1 MTGVRAGVTKP
12 GTGVQAELIVGGMSC
27 GACAARIER
36 RLNRLDGVSASVNY
50 ATGRAYF
57 ARTGGREPGELIGV
71 VRSCGYTAV
80 TAAPATGPQDLPA
93 AQAARALG
101 LRLAVCVPL
110 AAAVIA
116 LAMIPALEF
125 TGWPWVSLVL
135 ATPVAVW
142 GAWPLHR
149 AAWSG
154 LGHSAATMD
163 TLVSMAVAVSFGWS
177 VCALFSAGDNAMRMS
192 TGVMFG
198 LAGGGHP
205 LYLDVAAGVP
215 AAVLAGRYL
224 EARARAR
231 SGAALTALA
240 DLGAKTVA
248 VLRDG
253 AEQRV
258 PVQALAVGEQFVVRP
273 GEKIGTDGVV
283 TEGSSA
289 VDASLVTGEST
300 PSEVGPG
307 DEVTGGTLNMSGRLV
322 VRATRVGAD
331 TLLAQITRL
340 VSDAQSTKASAQ
352 RLADRI
358 AAVFVPCVL
367 TLAVVTLGFWL
378 GAGLPGTAAG
388 GAAVAV
394 LVVACP
400 CALGLAT
407 PTALL
412 AAVGRGAELGILVKS
427 ARALEAVRHVRVIIF
442 DKTGT
447 LTTGVMRLR
456 AITTAPGTGEDEA
469 LRLAGAVEDASEH
482 PIGQAL
488 AREAAARFGQLLPVT
503 GGTPLPGAGVRGVA
517 GGHTVTVGSP
527 ALFAEQGLTV
537 PVPLR
542 RAATA
547 AEDAGQTA
555 VLAGWDGAVRAVL
568 AVADGLRPGSA
579 AAVARIQRLGLATA
593 LLTGDSER
601 TAQAVAAQLKI
612 PRQNVF
618 ARVRPEEKARK
629 IMDLQAAGL
638 AVAMVGD
645 GVNDAA
651 ALAQADLGMAAGTG
665 TDAAIGA
672 ADLTLVNPGPGT
684 IAESLLL
691 ARTTLTVIRGNLA
704 WAFGYNAIAIPAA
717 ALGYLNPL
725 FAGIAMAASSLIVT
739 GNSLRLR
746 RFGRRR
752 LVGRP
757 APWPGPWAGPAPG
770 LAEDVR

>member
-1 MTGVRAGVTKP
+1 MSDIRTGETGTVASVR
-12 GTGVQAELIVGGMSC
+12 AELIVGGMSC

-36 RLNRLDGVSASVNY
+36 RLNRLDGVTATVNY

-57 ARTGGREPGELIGV
+57 ASTGGREAGELIGV
-71 VRSCGYTAV
+71 IESCGYSA
-80 TAAPATGPQDLPA
+80 AAPAAEAGPDEPA
-93 AQAARALG
+93 VDQATRALG
-101 LRLAVCVPL
+101 CRLAVCVPL
-110 AAAVIA
+110 AVAVIV
-116 LAMIPALEF
+116 LAMVPAAQF
-125 TGWPWVSLVL
+125 SGWPWVSLVL
-135 ATPVAVW
+135 AAPVAVW

-149 AAWSG
+149 AAWAG
-154 LGHSAATMD
+154 LGHGTATMD
-163 TLVSMAVAVSFGWS
+163 TLVSMAVIASFGWS
-177 VCALFSAGDNAMRMS
+177 VYTLFTSSGAGMSMRMALGS
-192 TGVMFG
+192 TFG
-198 LAGGGHP
+198 MTGSHP

-240 DLGAKTVA
+240 GLGARTVA

-258 PVQALAVGEQFVVRP
+258 AVDTLGVSEQFVVRP
-273 GEKIGTDGVV
+273 GEKIATDGVV

-289 VDASLVTGEST
+289 VDASLVTGESA
-300 PSEVGPG
+300 PAEVGRG
-307 DEVTGGTLNMSGRLV
+307 DEVTGATLNMSGRLV

-340 VSDAQSTKASAQ
+340 VGEAQGSKASAQ

-358 AAVFVPCVL
+358 AAIFVPCVISM
-367 TLAVVTLGFWL
+367 AVVTLGFWL
-378 GAGLPGTAAG
+378 GAGVAGAAAG

-427 ARALEAVRHVRVIIF
+427 ARALEAARQVRVVVF

-447 LTTGVMRLR
+447 LTTGAMRLHT
-456 AITTAPGTGEDEA
+456 ITTAPGTSEDEV

-482 PIGQAL
+482 PIGQAI
-488 AREAAARFGQLLPVT
+488 AREAAARSGGLLPVT
-503 GGTPLPGAGVRGVA
+503 GFAPLTGAGVRGVVD
-517 GGHTVTVGSP
+517 GHTVTVGRP
-527 ALFAEQGLTV
+527 DLFAGQHAGQYAGLPM

-542 RAATA
+542 QAVAA
-547 AEDAGQTA
+547 AENAGQTA
-555 VLAGWDGAVRAVL
+555 VLAGWDGGVRAVL
-568 AVADGLRPGSA
+568 VVADTLRSGSA
-579 AAVARIQRLGLATA
+579 AAVAHIQRLGLATA

-612 PRQNVF
+612 PAQNVF
-618 ARVRPEEKARK
+618 ARVRPEEKAEK
-629 IMDLQAAGL
+629 IRQLQGDGY

-672 ADLTLVNPGPGT
+672 ADLTIVNGDPGT
-684 IAESLLL
+684 IAEALLL
-691 ARTTLTVIRGNLA
+691 ARATLSVIRGNLC

-739 GNSLRLR
+739 SNSLRLR
-746 RFGRRR
+746 RFRQRRAAKLACVRGSVDGGR
-752 LVGRP
+752 
-757 APWPGPWAGPAPG
+757 
-770 LAEDVR
+770 

>member
-1 MTGVRAGVTKP
+1 MTDIRTGEAGTVAGVP
-12 GTGVQAELIVGGMSC
+12 AELVVGGMSC

-36 RLNRLDGVSASVNY
+36 RLNKLDGVTASVNY
-50 ATGRAYF
+50 ATGRAYLST
-57 ARTGGREPGELIGV
+57 TGGREAAELIGV
-71 VRSCGYTAV
+71 IESCGYS
-80 TAAPATGPQDLPA
+80 AASPAPEPEEAGPDP
-93 AQAARALG
+93 AARALG
-101 LRLAVCVPL
+101 RRLAICVPL
-110 AAAVIA
+110 AVAVIV
-116 LAMIPALEF
+116 LAMVPAVQF

-135 ATPVAVW
+135 AAPVAMW

-149 AAWSG
+149 AAWTG
-154 LGHSAATMD
+154 LGHGTATMD
-163 TLVSMAVAVSFGWS
+163 TLVSMAVAASFGWS
-177 VCALFSAGDNAMRMS
+177 VYTLFTSSGAVMSMRMS
-192 TGVMFG
+192 LGSTFG
-198 LAGGGHP
+198 MADSHP
-205 LYLDVAAGVP
+205 LYLDAAVGVP

-240 DLGAKTVA
+240 GLGAKTVA
-248 VLRDG
+248 VLRG
-253 AEQRV
+253 GTEERV
-258 PVQALAVGEQFVVRP
+258 AVDTLGVGERFVVRP
-273 GEKIGTDGVV
+273 GEKIATDGVV

-300 PSEVGPG
+300 PAEVGPG
-307 DEVTGGTLNMSGRLV
+307 DEVTGATLNMSGRLV

-340 VSDAQSTKASAQ
+340 VGEAQGSKASAQ

-358 AAVFVPCVL
+358 AAIFVPCVISM
-367 TLAVVTLGFWL
+367 AVVTLGFWL
-378 GAGLPGTAAG
+378 GAGVAGAAAG

-427 ARALEAVRHVRVIIF
+427 ARALEAARQVRVVVF

-447 LTTGVMRLR
+447 LTTGAMRLHT
-456 AITTAPGTGEDEA
+456 ITTEPGTSEDEV

-482 PIGQAL
+482 PIGQAI
-488 AREAAARFGQLLPVT
+488 AREAAARSGGLLPVT
-503 GGTPLPGAGVRGVA
+503 GFAPLTGAGVRGVVD
-517 GGHTVTVGSP
+517 GHTVTVGRP
-527 ALFAEQGLTV
+527 DLFAGQDAGLPM

-542 RAATA
+542 QAVAA
-547 AEDAGQTA
+547 AENAGQTA

-568 AVADGLRPGSA
+568 VVADTLRPGSA
-579 AAVARIQRLGLATA
+579 AAVAHIQRLGLATA

-601 TAQAVAAQLKI
+601 TAQAVAAQLQI
-612 PRQNVF
+612 PAQNVF
-618 ARVRPEEKARK
+618 ARVRSAEKAEK
-629 IMDLQAAGL
+629 IRQLQGDGY

-672 ADLTLVNPGPGT
+672 ADLTIVNGDPGT
-684 IAESLLL
+684 IADALLL
-691 ARTTLTVIRGNLA
+691 ARATLRVIRGNLC

-739 GNSLRLR
+739 SNSLRLR
-746 RFGRRR
+746 RFGQRRAAQPACVR
-752 LVGRP
+752 GSVDGGR
-757 APWPGPWAGPAPG
+757 
-770 LAEDVR
+770 